1 MAYELNKYN
10 GTFFA
15 SVDDQTLNTTATD
28 LRFVGRNYSG
38 YGEVENENF
47 LHLLENFANTSAPPK
62 AINGQLWFDTSVK
75 KLKVFDGTKF
85 KIASSAESSATAPT
99 GLAIGDFWWDNQN
112 EQIKVWNGT
121 GFILVGPEKAPVYGA
136 TSTAPAVVKDQ
147 VGSDQQIIKFLV
159 GGDVIAIVASATF
172 TLNSVINPII
182 GFANIRPGIN
192 FINSDVNGLTS
203 SVHRVWGTAA
213 NADRLGGFAATD
225 FLRSGNTAFITQVNF
240 KDNGI
245 TIGEADDL
253 KITVANGVVPV
264 IESSKNSFFVLRIS
278 DDGNDVKDV
287 AVVKRTGIEPGITG
301 VYDLGST
308 AAKWRDVKA
317 ETVTATTIYGKLVGT
332 IESPPAPPGQ
342 PAPPLAIQSVAVSG
356 TFSMAAPSP
365 GAPAANFNVSLA
377 GSTSA
382 VNLSSGSTGSLDN
395 FNIGGTNPGSAKFT
409 TLTSSGAVAF
419 SNTTVSSGP
428 GTGALVVS
436 GGASIGGNLY
446 VSGNGGFLGTGA
458 MLVPTGVSGQ
468 RPAAAAGMIRFNTTD
483 INWEGYDGSSWR
495 SISGGTDE
503 DYGLITSAA
512 DAFMDYGAIA

>member
-10 GTFFA
+10 GTFFV

-38 YGEVENENF
+38 YGEIENENF

-62 AINGQLWFDTSVK
+62 AINGQLWFDTSIK

-121 GFILVGPEKAPVYGA
+121 EFILVGPEKAPIYGL
-136 TSTAPAVVKDQ
+136 TSTAPAVVKDI
-147 VGSDQQIIKFLV
+147 VGSDQQVIKFQV
-159 GGDVIAIVASATF
+159 GGDVVAIVANRAF
-172 TLNSVINPII
+172 TLNSIINPIT
-182 GFANIRPGIN
+182 GFSEIKQGIN
-192 FINSDVNGLTS
+192 FINSNSAGVTS
-203 SVHRVWGTAA
+203 SAHRFWGTAA
-213 NADRLGGFAATD
+213 NADRLGGYTSDD
-225 FLRSGNTAFITQVNF
+225 FLRSGNTTFTTQVNF
-240 KDNGI
+240 KDNGF
-245 TIGEADDL
+245 TIGDSQDL
-253 KITVANGVVPV
+253 KITVANGTVPV
-264 IESSKNSFFVLRIS
+264 IESTKNSLFVLRIS

-287 AVVKRTGIEPGITG
+287 AVIKRTGIEPGITG
-301 VYDLGST
+301 MYDLGST
-308 AAKWRDVKA
+308 AAKWKTVISEEVKA
-317 ETVTATTIYGKLVGT
+317 TTFYGKLIGT
-332 IESPPAPPGQ
+332 VETAPGPGGVV
-342 PAPPLAIQSVAVSG
+342 PPLAIQSVAVSG
-356 TFSMAAPSP
+356 SFSMAAPAPGSP
-365 GAPAANFNVSLA
+365 VANFNVSLA

-409 TLTSSGAVAF
+409 TIASSGAVAF
-419 SNTTVSSGP
+419 TNTATSTGP
-428 GTGALVVS
+428 GTGALVVA

-446 VSGNGGFLGTGA
+446 VSGNGGFLGTGG
-458 MLVPTGVSGQ
+458 MLVPSGVSGQ
-468 RPAAAAGMIRFNTTD
+468 RPAAAAGMIRFNTTE

-503 DYGLITSAA
+503 DYGLITSVA
-512 DAFMDYGAIA
+512 DSFMDYGSIA